1 MILRYILFGFLFLAG
16 FSAGAQSVED
26 IIRASREFSLK
37 GDLENAILVLK
48 NGLNTYPDNSEI
60 RQELAMSYYTG
71 KKGSQA
77 IETIKPVIESGS
89 GDETAYQVAGIIYKG
104 ENQKKEAE
112 KVYKEGLK
120 RFPKS
125 GMLYHEYGLLAES
138 MEPGR
143 GEGLKLWEKGIEV
156 NPGYAMNY
164 YEACRYLYASNN
176 TIWTL
181 LYGEI
186 FVNLDSYSSRTIEI
200 KNILFYFYK
209 KMFTYGFGNL
219 NEKNPFEKAV
229 AENFST
235 LENMAKMGLNPESLS
250 AIRTRFILN
259 WFNNPMH
266 EKYPFRLFERHQ
278 QMLRDGLFDA
288 YNQWLFGGVANM
300 ANFQNWTQSHS
311 EEYQAFTKFQRQQLF
326 VINQNQSYRQ

>member
-1 MILRYILFGFLFLAG
+1 MILRFCFGWLLLAG
-16 FSAGAQSVED
+16 LSAGAQSVED
-26 IIRASREFSLK
+26 IIRSSREYSLK

-48 NGLNTYPDNSEI
+48 NGLDNNPGSSEI
-60 RQELAMSYYTG
+60 RQELAMAYYTG
-71 KKGSQA
+71 KKGSLA
-77 IETIKPVIESGS
+77 IETIKPLMEAGNA
-89 GDETAYQVAGIIYKG
+89 DETAFQVAGMLYKG

-112 KVYKEGLK
+112 KIYKEGLK
-120 RFPKS
+120 RYPKS
-125 GMLYHEYGLLAES
+125 GMLYHDYGLLMES

-156 NPGYAMNY
+156 NPGFAQNY
-164 YEACRYLYASNN
+164 YQACRYLYASNN

-209 KMFTYGFGNL
+209 KMFTYGFGSL

-229 AENFST
+229 AETFTKQSS
-235 LENMAKMGLNPESLS
+235 LAKMGLNPESLS
-250 AIRTRFILN
+250 AIRTRFILD
-259 WFNNPMH
+259 WYNNPSN

-278 QMLRDGLFDA
+278 QMLRDGMFDA

-300 ANFQNWTQSHS
+300 ASFQTWTQNHAD
-311 EEYQAFTKFQRQQLF
+311 EYQAFTKFQRQQLF
-326 VINQNQSYRQ
+326 VVNQNQSYRQ